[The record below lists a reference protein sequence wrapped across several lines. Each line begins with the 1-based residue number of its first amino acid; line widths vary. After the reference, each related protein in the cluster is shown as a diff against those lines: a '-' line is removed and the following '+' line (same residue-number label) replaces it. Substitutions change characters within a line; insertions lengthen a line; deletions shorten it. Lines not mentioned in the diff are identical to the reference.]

1 MAIVELKVPS
11 PGESITEVV
20 IARWVK
26 NTGDIVEKDEVLA
39 EVDSDKATLTL
50 NAEESG
56 KIEVLAAEGDTVKV
70 GQVVVKIDTSFKP
83 EAKAVVEAPK
93 AEVSTSS
100 TTSTVASTKSVP
112 EKTTVTSSAVEKS
125 SYATGTPSV
134 AAAKIMAEN
143 NISAAQMSG
152 TGRDGRIT
160 KQDVLAALSNGL
172 PTAAKVLS
180 NSWQGGREKDRA
192 KMTSLRKTVAK
203 RLVAVKNETAM
214 LTTFNEVDMSE
225 IYAIRAKYKDKFKEV
240 YGTNVGFMSF
250 FTKAVTEALFH
261 YPAVNGMIDGEE
273 LVYNKYCDIGIAVS
287 APKGLMVPVL
297 RNAELMSIADIEKG
311 IKDLAVK
318 ARDGKLTIADMEG
331 GTFTITN
338 GGVFGSMMSTPIINP
353 PQSAILGMHNVV
365 ERPMAVNGQVV
376 IRPMMYIA
384 LSYDHRI
391 IDGRESVGFLVK
403 VKEMLENPSRMLFGG
418 KVPEEVLLGL

>member
-26 NTGDIVEKDEVLA
+26 NTGDVVEKDEVLA
-39 EVDSDKATLTL
+39 EIDSDKATLTL
-50 NAEESG
+50 NAEEAG

-70 GQVVVKIDTSFKP
+70 GQVVVKIDTSVKP
-83 EAKAVVEAPK
+83 EAKAPEAKTDAKPEVKKEEPK
-93 AEVSTSS
+93 KETAKTE
-100 TTSTVASTKSVP
+100 TSTASVKS
-112 EKTTVTSSAVEKS
+112 ESS

-134 AAAKIMAEN
+134 SAAKIMAEN
-143 NISAAQMSG
+143 NVKSSQING
-152 TGRDGRIT
+152 TGKDGRIT
-160 KQDVLAALSNGL
+160 KQDVLSALSNGL
-172 PTAAKVLS
+172 PTANEVLS
-180 NSWQGGREKDRA
+180 NSWKGGRDKERT

-214 LTTFNEVDMSE
+214 LTTFNEVDMSA

-240 YGTNVGFMSF
+240 YGSNIGFMSF
-250 FTKAVTEALFH
+250 FTKAVTEALYH

-273 LVYNKYCDIGIAVS
+273 LVFNKYCDIGIAVS

-297 RNAELMSIADIEKG
+297 RNAELMSLADIEKG
-311 IKDLAVK
+311 IKDLAIK
-318 ARDGKLTIADMEG
+318 ARDGKLTIEDMTG

-403 VKEMLENPSRMLFGG
+403 VKEMLENPTRMLFGG
-418 KVPEEVLLGL
+418 KNAEEVLLGL